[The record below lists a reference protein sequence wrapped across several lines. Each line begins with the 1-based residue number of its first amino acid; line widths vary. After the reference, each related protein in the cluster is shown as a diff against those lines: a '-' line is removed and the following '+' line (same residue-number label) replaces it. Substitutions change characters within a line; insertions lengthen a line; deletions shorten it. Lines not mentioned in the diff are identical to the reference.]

1 MIERTLKALIV
12 EDSEND
18 TLLLLRELHK
28 SGYDTHHTR
37 LETGEAMRNA
47 LKAEKWDVIISD
59 YSMPCFSGLEA
70 LQTLKDSGL
79 DIPFIIVSGNIGE
92 ETAVKIMKAGAHDY
106 VFKGNLTRLT
116 PVIEREM
123 AEAQV
128 RHKNRLAEQE
138 LRESEARYRSLLE
151 SVSDYVYT
159 VMVLDGKMVATSH
172 GPGCESVTGYTP
184 DDFAAD
190 SGLWLRMV
198 PEEERPEV
206 LKHIDQLQ
214 AGTTPPPLEHRIIHK
229 DGRIRWIRNC
239 QVPRYDYEGRIF
251 TYNGIVS
258 DITERKLAEEE
269 LKFRN
274 LLLTTQQ
281 EASLDGILVVD
292 EYNQVMM
299 FNQRFVD
306 MWGLPPEVLET
317 NFDKT
322 AFQTMLGKFTDLGHF
337 LEQLKQIN
345 QHRDEIFRDEIV
357 LADGST
363 YDRYSAPMFGPDQR
377 YYGRVWYFRNITEKK
392 NLENQLFQAQKMEA
406 IGQLAGGIAHDFNNI
421 LTAIIG
427 FSTIVAMHMDA
438 NNPQRENVNHI
449 LAAADRAT
457 DLTRSLLTFSRK
469 QIINPQPLD
478 LNKTIKN
485 IEKFLQRIIGEDI
498 SLVTV
503 FYQGVLT
510 IKADCG
516 QIEQVLMNLA
526 TNARDAMP
534 KGGTLTIATGALAMD
549 GDFIRTHGYGETGE
563 YALITVTDTGTG
575 MDEETCKKLFEPFFT
590 TKEMGKG
597 TGLGLSIVYGIVRQH
612 NGYISVSSEKGVGT
626 TFKICLPLIGPTVK
640 EESDNTEETTKG
652 GTETIL
658 VADDDPLV
666 RQLSVNVLGQFGYTV
681 ITAEDGQDAIARF
694 RESKDKIDLVILD
707 VIMPL
712 TNGKE
717 AYDEIVRI
725 RPDIKGIF
733 ISGYT
738 ADTIHRRGV
747 LEVHT
752 EYVSKPLRPTLL
764 LKKVREVLDR
774 EN

>member
-47 LKAEKWDVIISD
+47 LNAEKWDVILSD